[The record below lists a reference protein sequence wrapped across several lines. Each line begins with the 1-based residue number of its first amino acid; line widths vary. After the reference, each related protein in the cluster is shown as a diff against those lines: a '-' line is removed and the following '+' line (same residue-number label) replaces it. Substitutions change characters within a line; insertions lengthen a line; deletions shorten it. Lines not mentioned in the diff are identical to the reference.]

1 MVMTAIHLRNAAYHK
16 AGHAIVA
23 WRLGLTIHGL
33 RIGTGGDPGKGG
45 ADIER
50 KADLSLIDQIAI
62 CYGGIAAQDM
72 LDLEAHP
79 ESGMM
84 DQYMVLLGED
94 REDREDGLALQDA
107 GYERAR
113 ALLEP
118 HRDTL
123 DLVASALMSALAL
136 DQPAIEG
143 LLAPLIKDWQSGDS
157 RAE

>member
-1 MVMTAIHLRNAAYHK
+1 
-16 AGHAIVA
+16 
-23 WRLGLTIHGL
+23 
-33 RIGTGGDPGKGG
+33 
-45 ADIER
+45 
-50 KADLSLIDQIAI
+50 
-62 CYGGIAAQDM
+62 M
-72 LDLEAHP
+72 LDREAHP

-84 DQYMVLLGED
+84 DQYMVSQLLGED

-136 DQPAIEG
+136 DQPAIER
-143 LLAPLIKDWQSGDS
+143 LLATLIKDWQSDDS

>member
-1 MVMTAIHLRNAAYHK
+1 MTAIHLRNAAYHE

-23 WRLGLTIHGL
+23 WRLGLTILRL

-62 CYGGIAAQDM
+62 CYGGIAGQDM

-84 DQYMVLLGED
+84 DQYMVSQLLGED

-143 LLAPLIKDWQSGDS
+143 LLAQLIKDWQSDDS